1 MPMPVWL
8 PRFDPGN
15 EQSRILSWL
24 VAEGRS
30 VLAGDALCEVE
41 TDKVN
46 MEVEAPADGRL
57 GPQRYPA
64 GTLAPAASVIA
75 WLMLEGEE
83 IGDLPAWPR
92 EEISPSVALSV
103 TPAEKVSLDRE
114 PNGMDAV
121 SPLVTVRPRATPA
134 ARHLARVKQMDLS
147 SLRGSGPRG
156 RIQASDV
163 RRSTG
168 PGAGAGNAI
177 SLETTLDMRGIAEL
191 QRMWPAGAGAL
202 TQLSLVARACVLAL
216 GQHPGLNVA
225 PRENRAGHQEP
236 VNPGF
241 VIGTDEGQVVAVL
254 HGAEQMSMRTLLA
267 RCDDLVGRAQDS
279 RLTAE
284 ERSGDS
290 FRICDLGAYGVNS
303 GTIRVTP
310 PLIASLG
317 LGRVVERIV
326 PDRSGQPVLRPQ
338 ITLSLSLASGPGAP
352 SETEGARFLQD
363 LRATLEQ
370 PLRLLL

>member
-1 MPMPVWL
+1 MPLPVWL

-24 VAEGRS
+24 VDEGQS

-64 GTLAPAASVIA
+64 GTFAPAASVIA

-83 IGDLPAWPR
+83 IGELPAWPQ
-92 EEISPSVALSV
+92 EKISPSVALSV
-103 TPAEKVSLDRE
+103 TPAERVSVDNE
-114 PNGMDAV
+114 TNGMDAV

-134 ARHLARVKQMDLS
+134 ARHLARVKQIDLK

-163 RRSTG
+163 RQVTR
-168 PGAGAGNAI
+168 PGAGAANTV
-177 SLETTLDMRGIAEL
+177 SLETTLDMSAIAEL
-191 QRMWPAGAGAL
+191 QRMWPAEVSTL
-202 TQLSLVARACVLAL
+202 THLPLVARACVLTL
-216 GQHPGLNVA
+216 GRHPCLNAVQQA
-225 PRENRAGHQEP
+225 GRAGQQEP
-236 VNPGF
+236 VNLGF
-241 VIGTDEGQVVAVL
+241 VVGMGKGQVVAVL
-254 HGAEQMSMRTLLA
+254 HGMEQMSMRTLLA
-267 RCDDLVGRAQDS
+267 RCDELVGRAHDS
-279 RLTAE
+279 HLTPE

-290 FRICDLGAYGVNS
+290 FRICDFGEFGVTRGNV
-303 GTIRVTP
+303 RVTP
-310 PLIASLG
+310 PMVASLG
-317 LGRVVERIV
+317 LGSVIEQFV
-326 PDRSGQPVLRPQ
+326 PDQSGQPVLRRQ
-338 ITLSLSLASGPGAP
+338 MTVTLSLASGTGAP

-370 PLRLLL
+370 PLCLLL

>member
-1 MPMPVWL
+1 MPLPVWL

-24 VAEGRS
+24 VDEGRS

-64 GTLAPAASVIA
+64 GTFAPAASVIA

-83 IGDLPAWPR
+83 IGDLPAWPQV
-92 EEISPSVALSV
+92 ETSPSVALSV
-103 TPAEKVSLDRE
+103 TPPEKVSLDRE

-121 SPLVTVRPRATPA
+121 SPLLTVRPRATPA
-134 ARHLARVKQMDLS
+134 ARHLARVKQIDLT

-163 RRSTG
+163 RQVTR
-168 PGAGAGNAI
+168 PGAGAANTI
-177 SLETTLDMRGIAEL
+177 SLEAPLDMSGIAEL
-191 QRMWPAGAGAL
+191 QRMWPKEAGAL
-202 TQLSLVARACVLAL
+202 THLPLVARACVLAL
-216 GQHPGLNVA
+216 GQHPCLNAA
-225 PRENRAGHQEP
+225 PRQGRAGQQKP

-241 VIGTDEGQVVAVL
+241 IVGTDEGQVVAVL

-267 RCDDLVGRAQDS
+267 RCDDLVARAHDN

-284 ERSGDS
+284 ERSADS
-290 FRICDLGAYGVNS
+290 FRICDLGAYGVTRGN
-303 GTIRVTP
+303 IRVTP

-317 LGRVVERIV
+317 LGSVNEQFI
-326 PDRSGQPVLRPQ
+326 PDQSGQPVLRPQ
-338 ITLSLSLASGPGAP
+338 MTLTLSLASGPGAP

>member
-1 MPMPVWL
+1 MPLPVWL

-24 VAEGRS
+24 VDEGRS

-64 GTLAPAASVIA
+64 GTFAPAASVIA

-92 EEISPSVALSV
+92 EETSPSVALSV
-103 TPAEKVSLDRE
+103 TPAEKVSVDRE

-134 ARHLARVKQMDLS
+134 ARHLARVKEMDLS

-168 PGAGAGNAI
+168 PGPGAANAI
-177 SLETTLDMRGIAEL
+177 SLETTLDMSGIAEL

-202 TQLSLVARACVLAL
+202 THLPLVARACVLAL

-225 PRENRAGHQEP
+225 PREGRAGHQEP

-267 RCDDLVGRAQDS
+267 RCGELVGRAHES

-290 FRICDLGAYGVNS
+290 FRICDLGAFGVNS

-363 LRATLEQ
+363 LCATLEQ

>member
-1 MPMPVWL
+1 MPLPVWL

-24 VAEGRS
+24 VDEGQS

-57 GPQRYPA
+57 GPQRYPE
-64 GTLAPAASVIA
+64 GMFAPAASVIA

-83 IGDLPAWPR
+83 IGELPAWPQ

-103 TPAEKVSLDRE
+103 TPAEKVQVDRE

-121 SPLVTVRPRATPA
+121 SPLVIVRPRATPA
-134 ARHLARVKQMDLS
+134 ARHLARVKQVDLT

-163 RRSTG
+163 RQVTR
-168 PGAGAGNAI
+168 PGAGTANTV
-177 SLETTLDMRGIAEL
+177 SLETTLDMSAMAEL
-191 QRMWPAGAGAL
+191 QRMWPAEAGTL
-202 TQLSLVARACVLAL
+202 THLPLFARACVLAL
-216 GQHPGLNVA
+216 ARHPGLNA
-225 PRENRAGHQEP
+225 ALPENNGGQQVP
-236 VNPGF
+236 VNLGF
-241 VIGTDEGQVVAVL
+241 VVGLEQGQGVAVL

-267 RCDDLVGRAQDS
+267 RCDELLGRAHDS
-279 RLTAE
+279 RLTPE

-290 FRICDLGAYGVNS
+290 FRICDLGEFGVTRGNV
-303 GTIRVTP
+303 RVAP
-310 PLIASLG
+310 PMLASLG
-317 LGRVVERIV
+317 LGSVIEQFV
-326 PDRSGQPVLRPQ
+326 PDQSGQPVLRRQ
-338 ITLSLSLASGPGAP
+338 MTVTLSLASGPGAP

-370 PLRLLL
+370 PLCLLL

>member
-1 MPMPVWL
+1 MPLPVWL

-24 VAEGRS
+24 VDEGQS

-57 GPQRYPA
+57 GRQRYPA

-75 WLMLEGEE
+75 WLMLEDEE
-83 IGDLPAWPR
+83 IGELPAWPQ
-92 EEISPSVALSV
+92 EEISPSVALPV
-103 TPAEKVSLDRE
+103 PPAETVSVDNE
-114 PNGMDAV
+114 TNGMDAV

-134 ARHLARVKQMDLS
+134 ARHLARVKQVDLT

-163 RRSTG
+163 RQVTR
-168 PGAGAGNAI
+168 PGAGVANTI
-177 SLETTLDMRGIAEL
+177 SLETTLDMCGIAEL
-191 QRMWPAGAGAL
+191 QRMWPAVAGTL
-202 TQLSLVARACVLAL
+202 THLPLFARACVLAL
-216 GQHPGLNVA
+216 ARHPGLNA
-225 PRENRAGHQEP
+225 ALPENNGGQQVP
-236 VNPGF
+236 VNLAF
-241 VIGTDEGQVVAVL
+241 VVGLEQGQGVAVL

-267 RCDDLVGRAQDS
+267 RYGELVGRAHDG
-279 RLTAE
+279 RLTPE

-290 FRICDLGAYGVNS
+290 FRICDLGEFGVTRGNV
-303 GTIRVTP
+303 RVAP
-310 PLIASLG
+310 PMLASLG
-317 LGRVVERIV
+317 LGSVSEQFV
-326 PDRSGQPVLRPQ
+326 PDQSGQPVLRPQ
-338 ITLSLSLASGPGAP
+338 MTLTLSLASGPGAP
-352 SETEGARFLQD
+352 PETEGARFLRD

-370 PLRLLL
+370 PLCLLL